1 MNALTTLVAAIVI
14 GALAIVGFA
23 YSGTYDVGADVP
35 HSGPIDWFLATTSH
49 ASVARRAQEV
59 DVPNLEND
67 DLLLAGANG
76 FEGMCIG
83 CHQAPGHP
91 PTALARGLNP
101 PAPDL
106 AKSVKHMTPAEL
118 FWVTKHGIK
127 MTGMPAWG
135 ATHEDDELWPVVA
148 LMLALPTLDA
158 DGYQALLDSAAGVG
172 HHAADNNGSGEAPSD
187 QDSTHNPEPPSA
199 DEPPVDAEEHNHASH
214 SH

>member
-23 YSGTYDVGADVP
+23 YSGLYDVAADSP
-35 HSGPIDWFLATTSH
+35 HSGPIDWLLSTTSH
-49 ASVARRAQEV
+49 ASVARRAQ
-59 DVPNLEND
+59 DVVVPDLENH
-67 DLLLAGANG
+67 DLVLAGAND

-106 AKSVKHMTPAEL
+106 AESVKLMTPAEL

-127 MTGMPAWG
+127 MTAMPAWG
-135 ATHEDDELWPVVA
+135 ETHEDDELWPVVA
-148 LMLALPTLDA
+148 LMMALPTLDA
-158 DGYQALLDSAAGVG
+158 HEYQALLRRDSGVG
-172 HHAADNNGSGEAPSD
+172 H
-187 QDSTHNPEPPSA
+187 STPGHHPPPSM
-199 DEPPVDAEEHNHASH
+199 DTPSVDAEEHNHASH

>member
-1 MNALTTLVAAIVI
+1 MNALTTRIAAIVI

-35 HSGPIDWFLATTSH
+35 HGGPIHWLLATTSH
-49 ASVARRAQEV
+49 ASVARRAQDV

-67 DLLLAGANG
+67 DLVRAGAND

-106 AKSVKHMTPAEL
+106 AESVRFMTPAEL
-118 FWVTKHGIK
+118 FWVTKHGIR

-135 ATHEDDELWPVVA
+135 ATHEDDELWSVVA

-158 DGYQALLDSAAGVG
+158 DAYHALLRSPGGVG
-172 HHAADNNGSGEAPSD
+172 H
-187 QDSTHNPEPPSA
+187 STPGHHEPPSL
-199 DEPPVDAEEHNHASH
+199 DEPPVEAEEHDHASH